1 MNSCPYAQL
10 HIRLIIVVEFREIP
24 TSGLGGVALTRIG
37 HHTHA
42 RTHADTR
49 TRRHAHTQTDKGKSK
64 CPPFY
69 DGGHKKERLPI

>member
-1 MNSCPYAQL
+1 MNSCLYAQL
-10 HIRLIIVVEFREIP
+10 HIRPSIVVKFHEIP

-42 RTHADTR
+42 DTR
-49 TRRHAHTQTDKGKSK
+49 TRRHADTQTDKGKSK

-69 DGGHKKERLPI
+69 DGGHKKKLGH